1 MKPLISCF
9 YFHWYYGSLK
19 YIFIEYDFF
28 FKVIINE
35 KSIILT
41 KQQLTLNSKLFQIYI
56 ILLLLTENNNDIMYI
71 TTLKSNKKIYGI
83 KTIWYYKDYA
93 NVYELDNKPL
103 FTKINLNN
111 NQLNAEEP
119 KKHNSLNEINK
130 FMIFSDNIYNSNN
143 LNKIPEII
151 YNYYQQKSKKLFDY
165 FEKYIAHEKKIEM
178 LSVILHNY
186 GIDVYNAVNKF
197 L

>member
-1 MKPLISCF
+1 MS
-9 YFHWYYGSLK
+9 
-19 YIFIEYDFF
+19 
-28 FKVIINE
+28 
-35 KSIILT
+35 
-41 KQQLTLNSKLFQIYI
+41 
-56 ILLLLTENNNDIMYI
+56 I
-71 TTLKSNKKIYGI
+71 TTLKSNIKIYGI

-93 NVYELDNKPL
+93 NVYELGNKPL

-111 NQLNAEEP
+111 NPLNAEEP
-119 KKHNSLNEINK
+119 KKHNNLNEINK

-186 GIDVYNAVNKF
+186 GIDIYNAVNKF

>member
-19 YIFIEYDFF
+19 YIFIEYNFF
-28 FKVIINE
+28 FKVIIND

-56 ILLLLTENNNDIMYI
+56 ISLLLTENTNDIMYI
-71 TTLKSNKKIYGI
+71 TTLKSNNKIYGI

-93 NVYELDNKPL
+93 NVYEL
-103 FTKINLNN
+103 NN
-111 NQLNAEEP
+111 NPFNAEEP
-119 KKHNSLNEINK
+119 KKHNNLNEINK

-143 LNKIPEII
+143 LHKIPEII
-151 YNYYQQKSKKLFDY
+151 YNYYQHKSKKLFDY
-165 FEKYIAHEKKIEM
+165 FEK
-178 LSVILHNY
+178 
-186 GIDVYNAVNKF
+186 
-197 L
+197 